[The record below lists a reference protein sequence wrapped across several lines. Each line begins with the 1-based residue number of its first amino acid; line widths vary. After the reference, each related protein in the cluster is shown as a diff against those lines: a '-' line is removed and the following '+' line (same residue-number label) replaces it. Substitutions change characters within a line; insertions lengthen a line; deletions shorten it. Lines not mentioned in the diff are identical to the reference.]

1 MKAFKIILA
10 FALIYCVGFNSSA
23 QQRILL
29 SKATVH
35 VGNGKVINQGL
46 VGIKGDKII
55 LVDNAL
61 TYNLNKSDWDTII
74 DLKGLDVYPGFFAP
88 NSKLGLTEI
97 DAVRA
102 TRDFNEVGTY
112 NPHVR
117 SLIAF
122 NAESDVIKTVRTNG
136 VLYSQATPE
145 GGIISGTSSVMSL
158 AGWNWEDAVLKK
170 DDGIHLNWPS
180 SVVGG
185 GWWAEPAPKK
195 SNDKYSDQLKE
206 IRAFFEAALA
216 YSKSKNLR
224 DPRFEAMREI
234 FTGEKRLYIHADEM
248 RALID
253 IIDFQRELEINFP
266 VIVGGYDAHKVADQL
281 NSSKIPV
288 MIKGGHTLPSNEDDP
303 VDLPYRLPSMLQNAG
318 VLFCIQN
325 SGRME
330 TMNTRNIP
338 FLAGT
343 AMAYGLTEEQA
354 ITAISL
360 STAKIIGVDKI
371 AGSIEVGKQ
380 ATLFVNKGTPLDM
393 RTNNLIFGM
402 VNGKF
407 VDLSNV
413 QTKLYD
419 KYKKKYKDEKK

>member
-1 MKAFKIILA
+1 MKTIKLFLTLA
-10 FALIYCVGFNSSA
+10 VVHFIGLSAMA
-23 QQRILL
+23 QQKILL
-29 SKATVH
+29 SKGTVH

-46 VGIKGDKII
+46 IGIQGDKII

-61 TYNLNKSDWDTII
+61 TYNLDRASWDTII
-74 DLKGLDVYPGFFAP
+74 DLKGLDIYPGFIAP

-117 SLIAF
+117 ALIAF
-122 NAESDVIKTVRTNG
+122 NAESEISETARTNG
-136 VLYSQATPE
+136 VFYTQATPQ
-145 GGIISGTSSVMSL
+145 GGIVSGTSSIMHL
-158 AGWNWEDAVLKK
+158 NGWNWEDAAIKK
-170 DDGIHLNWPS
+170 DDGIHMNWPS
-180 SVVGG
+180 TVVGG

-195 SNDKYSDQLKE
+195 ANDKYSSRLKE

-216 YSKSKNLR
+216 YSSSKELY

-248 RALID
+248 RALLD
-253 IIDFQRELEINFP
+253 IIDFQRDLKIKYP
-266 VIVGGYDAHKVADQL
+266 VIVGGYDAHMVADQL
-281 NSSKIPV
+281 KSEEIP
-288 MIKGGHTLPSNEDDP
+288 IILKGGHTLPSNEDDP
-303 VDLPYRLPSMLQNAG
+303 TDLPYRLPSMLQNAG

-343 AMAYGLTEEQA
+343 AMSYGLTEEQA
-354 ITAISL
+354 ISSITL
-360 STAKIIGVDKI
+360 NTAKIMGVDKI
-371 AGSIEVGKQ
+371 IGSIAEGKS

-402 VNGKF
+402 INGEF
-407 VDLSNV
+407 IDLSNV

-419 KYKKKYKDEKK
+419 KYQKKYEDQN

>member
-1 MKAFKIILA
+1 MKAIKIILT
-10 FALIYCVGFNSSA
+10 FALIQCIGLTGSA
-23 QQRILL
+23 QKTILF
-29 SKATVH
+29 SKGRVH

-46 VGIKGDKII
+46 IGIKGENII

-61 TYNLNKSDWDTII
+61 THNLDRSMWDTII

-117 SLIAF
+117 ALTAF
-122 NAESDVIKTVRTNG
+122 NAESDIIGTVKTNG
-136 VLYSQATPE
+136 VFYSQATPE
-145 GGIISGTSSVMSL
+145 GGVISGSSSVMSL
-158 AGWNWEDAVLKK
+158 NGWNWEDAVLKV
-170 DDGIHLNWPS
+170 DDGIHINWPS
-180 SVVGG
+180 TVAGG
-185 GWWAEPAPKK
+185 GWWAEPAPKVA
-195 SNDKYSDQLKE
+195 NDNYSSQLKE
-206 IRAFFEAALA
+206 IRTFFEAALA
-216 YSKSKNLR
+216 YSSSR
-224 DPRFEAMREI
+224 DAYDPRFEAMRTL
-234 FTGEKRLYIHADEM
+234 FTGEKRLYIHADQM

-253 IIDFQRELEINFP
+253 IIDFQRELKIKYP
-266 VIVGGYDAHKVADQL
+266 VIVGGYDAHKIADQL
-281 NSSKIPV
+281 KSANIPV

-303 VDLPYRLPSMLQNAG
+303 VDLPYRLPYLLKEAG

-325 SGRME
+325 SGGME

-343 AMAYGLTEEQA
+343 AMAYGLTEEEA

-360 STAKIIGVDKI
+360 STAKILGVDKI
-371 AGSIEVGKQ
+371 AGSIEEGKR
-380 ATLFVNKGTPLDM
+380 ATFFVNKGTPLDM
-393 RTNNLIFGM
+393 RTNDLIFG
-402 VNGKF
+402 VINGEF
-407 VDLSNV
+407 IDLSNV

-419 KYKKKYKDEKK
+419 KYKKKYEDKN

>member
-1 MKAFKIILA
+1 MKAIKILLTI
-10 FALIYCVGFNSSA
+10 ALTYFIGLSGTA
-23 QQRILL
+23 QKTMLL
-29 SKATVH
+29 SKGTVH

-46 VGIKGDKII
+46 IGIKGNKII

-61 TYNLNKSDWDTII
+61 THNLDPTLWDTII

-102 TRDFNEVGTY
+102 TRDFREVGTY

-117 SLIAF
+117 SLTAY
-122 NAESDVIKTVRTNG
+122 NAESEIIGTVKTNG
-136 VLYSQATPE
+136 VLYTQATPE
-145 GGIISGTSSVMSL
+145 GGIISGTSSIMSL
-158 AGWNWEDAVLKK
+158 NAWNWEDAVIKK

-180 SVVGG
+180 TAVGG
-185 GWWAEPAPKK
+185 NWNSSSPTKK
-195 SNDKYSDQLKE
+195 SNDNYSSRLKE
-206 IRAFFEAALA
+206 IRAFFEAALS
-216 YSKSKNLR
+216 YSETKDLF
-224 DPRFEAMREI
+224 DPRFEAMREL
-234 FTGEKRLYIHADEM
+234 FKGEKRLYIHADEM
-248 RALID
+248 RALLD
-253 IIDFQRELEINFP
+253 IIDFQRELEIKFP
-266 VIVGGYDAHKVADQL
+266 VIIGGYDAYKVADQL
-281 NSSKIPV
+281 NAYNIPV

-303 VDLPYRLPSMLQNAG
+303 IDLPYRLPYLLKEAG

-343 AMAYGLTEEQA
+343 AMAYGLTEEEA
-354 ITAISL
+354 ISAISL
-360 STAKIIGVDKI
+360 NTAKILGIEKL
-371 AGSIEVGKQ
+371 AGSIEEGKL

-393 RTNNLIFGM
+393 RSNNLILGM
-402 VNGKF
+402 VNGAF
-407 VDLSNV
+407 IDLTNV

-419 KYKKKYKDEKK
+419 KYKSKYENEK